1 MVRFIRDQLLSHQHK
16 YDRRKERQHHMLPR
30 RLLQMAVRLIT
41 HQKHQENIDEGLAA
55 RKAVGIMEPVP
66 DKVKYIE
73 REAGKKEQQQTAV
86 HHFFPPF
93 DLPVYEIQQKQHK
106 DRHAAVDIRPVIQS
120 DLRLHIRQVSRQH
133 IKDRKIGG
141 HRLRKVKISGR
152 GHLQRVDLRKEH
164 CRGQTACQ
172 KGEHREGT
180 DIYHV
185 ILPRF
190 LSIHH
195 KQGDEVQH
203 HKNTYHNGYV
213 IV

>member
-1 MVRFIRDQLLSHQHK
+1 MSAGVSEYSAYLTENSESTSGVLPVMLYQHK

-120 DLRLHIRQVSRQH
+120 DLRLHIRQ
-133 IKDRKIGG
+133 
-141 HRLRKVKISGR
+141 GR
-152 GHLQRVDLRKEH
+152 
-164 CRGQTACQ
+164 T
-172 KGEHREGT
+172 
-180 DIYHV
+180 
-185 ILPRF
+185 PRR
-190 LSIHH
+190 
-195 KQGDEVQH
+195 
-203 HKNTYHNGYV
+203 N
-213 IV
+213 